1 MLEWLYHFG
10 LFVAEAAIIVVAI
23 GIVIGMIARQ
33 KAQRGEREATLVI
46 RDRGEHFRQRQQRLA
61 LARLS
66 PAQAGKAQKLL
77 GKEEKKKAKQQKKQP
92 PEDQKAVWVVDF
104 NGDMRASATPE
115 LSEQISALLLAAKAG
130 DEVVVRLESGGGL
143 VHAYGLASS
152 QLDRLRN
159 AELKLTVCVDK
170 VAASGGYMMACCAD
184 HLVAAPF
191 AVVGSIGVVAQIP
204 NVHRL
209 LKKNDVDVEVLT
221 AGKHKRTLTMLGE
234 NTEEGRDKFL
244 EDLADT
250 HGLFKRFVSDR
261 RPQLAID
268 DIATGDTWYGSEAV
282 SNGLIDEVGT
292 SEDYLQRAAQHA
304 KVLEIS
310 LKKPRSLAQ
319 RLGKQSSAA
328 VERGV
333 DRAFERLARLSWEK
347 H

>member
-10 LFVAEAAIIVVAI
+10 LFVAEVAIIVVAV
-23 GIVIGMIARQ
+23 GIVIGLIARQ
-33 KAQRGEREATLVI
+33 KSQRGEREAALVI
-46 RDRGEHFRQRQQRLA
+46 RDRGEHFRKRQQRLA

-66 PAQAGKAQKLL
+66 SAQAEKAQKAWD
-77 GKEEKKKAKQQKKQP
+77 KEEKQKAKQQKKQP
-92 PEDQKAVWVVDF
+92 AEGKKAVWVVDF
-104 NGDMRASATPE
+104 NGDIRASATPE
-115 LSEQISALLLAAKAG
+115 LSEQISAILLAAQKG
-130 DEVVVRLESGGGL
+130 DEVVVRLESGGGM

-152 QLDRLRN
+152 QLDRLRH
-159 AELKLTVCVDK
+159 ADLTLTVCVDK

-204 NVHRL
+204 NIHRL
-209 LKKNDVDVEVLT
+209 LKKNDVDVDVLT

-234 NTEEGRDKFL
+234 NTEEGREKFL

-250 HGLFKRFVSDR
+250 HALFKRFVGER

-282 SNGLIDEVGT
+282 DNGLIDEVGT
-292 SEDYLQRAAQHA
+292 SEEYLQRASQQA
-304 KVLEIS
+304 KVLEIA
-310 LKKPRSLAQ
+310 LKKPRSLSQ

-328 VERGV
+328 IERGV